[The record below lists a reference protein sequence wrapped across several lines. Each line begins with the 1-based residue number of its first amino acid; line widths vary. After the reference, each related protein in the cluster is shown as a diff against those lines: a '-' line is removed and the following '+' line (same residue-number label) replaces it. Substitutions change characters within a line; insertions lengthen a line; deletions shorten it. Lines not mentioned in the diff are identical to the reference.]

1 MLGVSPDMTLSLN
14 AAQLIRSEIVVT
26 GSRYVTRQELAETIE
41 LVRQGKIK
49 PVVTH
54 SFSLEETNRAL
65 DLVEQG
71 QIAGRA
77 VVVIPE

>member
-26 GSRYVTRQELAETIE
+26 GSRYVTRQE